1 MHSRTL
7 TLIFCIILSL
17 TTSTAEYSDII
28 GLSKK
33 VYKLDG
39 DIMIGGVFPL
49 HQSGPN
55 GTFCGK
61 LRELGVHQRAE
72 AMAFYIQQA
81 NKDWK
86 RQGINITLGFTILDD
101 CYKVRLGSQ
110 NNVTLHHNALFLAS
124 LYALVSLASSILMQH
139 STCTWSCHRLYLK
152 RLCGS
157 KSR

>member
-1 MHSRTL
+1 MDSRTL
-7 TLIFCIILSL
+7 TLILCIILSL

-61 LRELGVHQRAE
+61 LRELGVLQRAE
-72 AMAFYIQQA
+72 AMAFYIQQV
-81 NKDWK
+81 NKDWI

-101 CYKVRLGSQ
+101 CYKVRLALH
-110 NNVTLHHNALFLAS
+110 NMITLYHNALFW
-124 LYALVSLASSILMQH
+124 SI
-139 STCTWSCHRLYLK
+139 SPGVFRFIVYNAT
-152 RLCGS
+152 
-157 KSR
+157 